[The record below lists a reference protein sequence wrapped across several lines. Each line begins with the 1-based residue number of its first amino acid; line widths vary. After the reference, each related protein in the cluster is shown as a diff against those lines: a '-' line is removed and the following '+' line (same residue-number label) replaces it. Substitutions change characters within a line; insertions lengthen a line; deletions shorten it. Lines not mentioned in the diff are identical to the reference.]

1 MFVLLFHTVGQQ
13 HSLPPGGRWHAER
26 DGRSPRDL
34 KVRLNFIVTR
44 SPSGARGSPPAPAP
58 SRREPF
64 YIHLCLINFPDK
76 HCFCGHKSELR
87 ILLSYSLFNLAQVKR
102 FIFVQFFL
110 VVFLCKIINHF
121 AHSFIII
128 TEFYVVVCVKINMLG
143 FFNQI
148 I

>member
-1 MFVLLFHTVGQQ
+1 MYCRAKVSLLLWEKV
-13 HSLPPGGRWHAER
+13 AA
-26 DGRSPRDL
+26 
-34 KVRLNFIVTR
+34 VRLTDEELVLRLVTPHPPLTR
-44 SPSGARGSPPAPAP
+44 SPFPHWGRLFVRHESPSA
-58 SRREPF
+58 
-64 YIHLCLINFPDK
+64 FPDK

>member
-44 SPSGARGSPPAPAP
+44 SPSVAFGASSLPEGAFSYT
-58 SRREPF
+58 SRMSV
-64 YIHLCLINFPDK
+64 NFPDK
-76 HCFCGHKSELR
+76 HCFCGHKSKLR

>member
-1 MFVLLFHTVGQQ
+1 MKNVVLQ
-13 HSLPPGGRWHAER
+13 
-26 DGRSPRDL
+26 DGRYLPQVDIPNAR
-34 KVRLNFIVTR
+34 VRGKHSAWMSIAPNRADARTHHQQRNGAFKAPLCKGSLWFVR
-44 SPSGARGSPPAPAP
+44 PESPSV
-58 SRREPF
+58 
-64 YIHLCLINFPDK
+64 FPDK